1 MAAVV
6 VQGVSARMV
15 VLEQEVGVTPP
26 LPPSPSAVTT
36 HRFAYNSALQNDL

>member
-15 VLEQEVGVTPP
+15 VLEQEVGVTPS
-26 LPPSPSAVTT
+26 PSPSAVTT
-36 HRFAYNSALQNDL
+36 HRFAYNFALQNDL